1 MSFIEAINGLRKT
14 TPASFRAPPSGAIAM
29 RLDHL
34 LRHLLAD
41 YAGAA
46 CGSDSRL

>member
-1 MSFIEAINGLRKT
+1 
-14 TPASFRAPPSGAIAM
+14 M

>member
-1 MSFIEAINGLRKT
+1 MSLIEAINGPRKA
-14 TPASFRAPPSGAIAM
+14 TPARFRAPPSGALAM